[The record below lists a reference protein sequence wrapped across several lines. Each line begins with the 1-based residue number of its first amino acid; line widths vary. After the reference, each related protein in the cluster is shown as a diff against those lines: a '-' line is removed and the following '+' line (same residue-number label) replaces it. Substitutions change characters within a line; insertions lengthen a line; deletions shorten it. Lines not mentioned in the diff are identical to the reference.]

1 MEGDDGG
8 WTGWRVDMMETG
20 HHGGWRCWWVVM
32 MEYEMMEGGRD
43 GMVEGGVGRG
53 MEMMKGRDEGG
64 WR

>member
-1 MEGDDGG
+1 M
-8 WTGWRVDMMETG
+8 
-20 HHGGWRCWWVVM
+20 VM
-32 MEYEMMEGGRD
+32 MEYEMMEGGHD